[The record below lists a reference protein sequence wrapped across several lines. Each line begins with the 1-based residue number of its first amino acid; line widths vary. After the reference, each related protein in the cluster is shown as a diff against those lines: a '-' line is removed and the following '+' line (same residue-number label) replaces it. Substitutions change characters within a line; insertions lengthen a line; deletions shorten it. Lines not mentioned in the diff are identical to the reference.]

1 MTVILLWFSGR
12 GIFFSFLCKNLKFG
26 FWRNFIRF
34 RFLIHI
40 ITMGSLMFRLL
51 FNHLVLICNLWR
63 CHCWLLQIGSWWK
76 ILVFWRSI
84 RNYLRRLIVS
94 CCGNNS
100 FCIRLSFWIKCWF
113 LTVLVK
119 ITISLWKILRNS
131 HLIFCLL
138 KYKVYCTNFFL
149 TRNNDLW

>member
-1 MTVILLWFSGR
+1 MTIVLLGFSGR
-12 GIFFSFLCKNLKFG
+12 RCFFPFLCENLKFC

-40 ITMGSLMFRLL
+40 ITMSSLMLGLR
-51 FNHLVLICNLWR
+51 FNHLVLISNLR
-63 CHCWLLQIGSWWK
+63 RSRSCLLQIGCWRK

-84 RNYLRRLIVS
+84 RNYLW
-94 CCGNNS
+94 CCSNNS
-100 FCIRLSFWIKCWF
+100 FRVGFSFGVNSWFVTIWIDK
-113 LTVLVK
+113 
-119 ITISLWKILRNS
+119 TISLRIILLKT